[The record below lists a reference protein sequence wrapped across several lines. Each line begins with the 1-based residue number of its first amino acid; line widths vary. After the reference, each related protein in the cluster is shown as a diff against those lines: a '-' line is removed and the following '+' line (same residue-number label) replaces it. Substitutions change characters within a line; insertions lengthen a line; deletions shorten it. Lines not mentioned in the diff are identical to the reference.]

1 MSVPDVVRSP
11 TLSTPAIVDAGE
23 ERQLEGERQMVR
35 GAIKGLIISVP
46 ISIAVL
52 VGMMALAMG
61 DTQPWYVWLSLG
73 VGMGVYA
80 AGFLG
85 TVGAVLVAG
94 EKLDKIN
101 AES

>member
-1 MSVPDVVRSP
+1 
-11 TLSTPAIVDAGE
+11 
-23 ERQLEGERQMVR
+23 MVR

-101 AES
+101 AERRGTTTGCVVSIASRHRSGR

>member
-1 MSVPDVVRSP
+1 MSVPDVVRSATP
-11 TLSTPAIVDAGE
+11 STPAIPDAGE

-35 GAIKGLIISVP
+35 GAIKSLFISMP